1 MVLRLPSSRDTPGGY
16 IRKNTKETVLFY
28 NIKINRPTP
37 FGVDRFIIYSAF
49 CNAHS
54 FSYSNHINRA
64 QAPTKRPAP
73 QEAGA
78 NPPHEETDTIILSEE
93 GRALYSISF
102 FVLAAENSFP
112 FSANTLFLSS
122 RV

>member
-49 CNAHS
+49 CNAH
-54 FSYSNHINRA
+54 FFYTPYKQGA
-64 QAPTKRPAP
+64 GPTKRPAP

-93 GRALYSISF
+93 GRALYSISI
-102 FVLAAENSFP
+102 FVLAAENSSP